1 MSTRSGADL
10 GGCVGAVAPP
20 FVSVNDM
27 QGAAVVYFHALFVVL
42 TVNISSSRL
51 LVA

>member
-1 MSTRSGADL
+1 M
-10 GGCVGAVAPP
+10 GAVAPP
-20 FVSVNDM
+20 FVSVNNM
-27 QGAAVVYFHALFVVL
+27 QVAAVAYLHEIFVVL